1 MRTRITPDN
10 ITELVENEVFVFG
23 SNLAG
28 RHGAGA
34 ALIAHTVF
42 GARYGKAEG
51 LMGIRSGRRCYA
63 IPTKDQWLRT
73 LRLDQIERHVA
84 RFISV
89 ALVRDD
95 LHFLVTPIGCGL
107 AGYLPR
113 DIAPLFRA
121 VPSNVSLPLSF
132 WEVIDPEPDRA
143 GPWAAWSDWH
153 RRKTERGQG

>member
-10 ITELVENEVFVFG
+10 ITELAENEVFVFG

-28 RHGAGA
+28 RHGKGA
-34 ALIAHTVF
+34 ALVAQRRF

-51 LMGIRSGRRCYA
+51 MMGIGSGRRCYA
-63 IPTKDQWLRT
+63 IPTKDYWLKT
-73 LRLDQIERHVA
+73 LPLDCIEMYVE
-84 RFISV
+84 RFIST

-113 DIAPLFRA
+113 DIAPLFRS
-121 VPSNVSLPLSF
+121 VPANVSLPLSF
-132 WEVIDPEPDRA
+132 WDEIDPEPDRS
-143 GPWAAWSDWH
+143 GPWADWSDWH
-153 RRKTERGQG
+153 RRKMERGQG